1 MVEYFFPSKY
11 LTDKDWNDVL
21 PEYIRRMAHPTGSYL
36 QETRRMIAELDDN
49 HAQYGGGI
57 FELFGRY
64 RVPLNTGFV
73 EGRLIVV
80 TPDTVPVKSERKAL
94 SGGDE
99 IVAVEDK
106 PVEYYMA
113 QTREFISAPT
123 GTTCWQLRPIKFC
136 ALKRIGRYRSATAVT
151 E

>member
-36 QETRRMIAELDDN
+36 RETRRMIAELDDN

-80 TPDTVPVKSERKAL
+80 TPDTVPVKSERKAPFQV
-94 SGGDE
+94 GDE

-113 QTREFISAPT
+113 I
-123 GTTCWQLRPIKFC
+123 LR
-136 ALKRIGRYRSATAVT
+136 
-151 E
+151 